1 MGWLSLNAQASAIF
15 RINWGEY
22 FFNAGG
28 FGVVGDGLDG
38 WGDGLSGLLM
48 LLGGTLLSLVLLIV
62 LSVVY
67 RSGFQ
72 RRGVSVFPWLVAVV
86 LGGLGIFVGSM
97 MSLLVLLN
105 NTEQP
110 DECEFLRR
118 QSQRNMYSPKEQAEK
133 RKLFQSKNCPA
144 IMKAYAQQPKVIK
157 NLYMFAGFLSPTL
170 GLLTGFFGTLTLAR
184 LRRRR

>member
-1 MGWLSLNAQASAIF
+1 M
-15 RINWGEY
+15 
-22 FFNAGG
+22 
-28 FGVVGDGLDG
+28 GDGLDG
-38 WGDGLSGLLM
+38 WGDGFSGMLM

-72 RRGVSVFPWLVAVV
+72 RRGVPVSPWLVAVV

-105 NTEQP
+105 NTDQP

-118 QSQRNMYSPKEQAEK
+118 QSQRNMYSPKEHAEK
-133 RKLFQSKNCPA
+133 RKLFESKNCPA
-144 IMKAYAQQPKVIK
+144 ILKAYAQQPKVIK
-157 NLYMFAGFLSPTL
+157 NLYLFAGFLSPTL
-170 GLLTGFFGTLTLAR
+170 GLLTGFFGTLTVAR
-184 LRRRR
+184 LRRRSRL